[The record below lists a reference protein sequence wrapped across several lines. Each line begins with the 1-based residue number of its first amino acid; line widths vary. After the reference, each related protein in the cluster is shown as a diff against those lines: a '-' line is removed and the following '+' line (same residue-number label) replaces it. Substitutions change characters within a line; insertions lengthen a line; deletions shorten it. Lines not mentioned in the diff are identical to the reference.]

1 MTFLLPP
8 GIKGLNNVTGFLT
21 SGNHFLPF
29 SLDRSQ
35 LLAVEAVN
43 CSTKAYFSVNPSFR
57 LVKSSFCLLKTAL
70 LYCQIFL
77 PAETMIEMRGQLIFK
92 EEPLD
97 TNFFRT
103 FLKWRQLFLIVATY
117 FSISFIQLVETDFA
131 PSRNSI
137 FLGQSYFAA
146 SRNHYWN

>member
-21 SGNHFLPF
+21 SGNYFLPF

-57 LVKSSFCLLKTAL
+57 LVKSSFLST
-70 LYCQIFL
+70 
-77 PAETMIEMRGQLIFK
+77 E
-92 EEPLD
+92 
-97 TNFFRT
+97 
-103 FLKWRQLFLIVATY
+103 
-117 FSISFIQLVETDFA
+117 
-131 PSRNSI
+131 NSI
-137 FLGQSYFAA
+137 GLLSDFSACRDYD
-146 SRNHYWN
+146 